1 MARSRGVRLGNP
13 DGAEALRRAGKG
25 GAPLRAAISR
35 NAERHALDLAP
46 VVEDV
51 WACGATSLRAIAAEL
66 NARGM
71 LTRRGG
77 RWHVS
82 TVLNLLDRLGSGSVR
97 QSRLMSFLEAAVG
110 SLYWPNCWYSHSSG
124 WRQRSSRT
132 LGPARSSSCPS
143 AEHYPRRSGRALHHA
158 AKRQRLVLE
167 PLRNKL
173 VPRLTIQQRLCR
185 SKPLY
190 RRFRQH
196 AGSSFSKISV
206 PSTPVMTS
214 PRQPDLSRRGNSGS

>member
-25 GAPLRAAISR
+25 GAPLRAAISPTP
-35 NAERHALDLAP
+35 NGMTDLAP

-82 TVLNLLDRLGSGSVR
+82 TVLNLLDRLGQR
-97 QSRLMSFLEAAVG
+97 EARCASRG
-110 SLYWPNCWYSHSSG
+110 
-124 WRQRSSRT
+124 R
-132 LGPARSSSCPS
+132 
-143 AEHYPRRSGRALHHA
+143 RRS
-158 AKRQRLVLE
+158 
-167 PLRNKL
+167 
-173 VPRLTIQQRLCR
+173 
-185 SKPLY
+185 
-190 RRFRQH
+190 
-196 AGSSFSKISV
+196 
-206 PSTPVMTS
+206 
-214 PRQPDLSRRGNSGS
+214 